1 MIFAYKGNTN
11 TYTLSIEKGVL
22 KEAKSI
28 DEETLIIPE
37 QVKVIE
43 YYAFGMCS
51 ELKKIVLPETIKII
65 NSRAFEY
72 CDKLREINIP
82 SSVEKLS
89 LLAFGDECKPSKIIF
104 EDGTY
109 FLTPISGLNE
119 HLLPI
124 ITDLPLPINLESYKK
139 YFSEH
144 PEIKRLFVYSDSHT
158 FSPISV
164 NEFLCVVEE
173 LCRSGAYFNSEGA
186 QKRKTVKPRDIVAE
200 KGHYVGM
207 RLEYTE
213 TDYVLVG
220 ADDFDPV
227 TRERVKIIPAGAKS
241 FRN

>member
-1 MIFAYKGNTN
+1 MIFAYKGSTN

-22 KEAKSI
+22 KEAKSR
-28 DEETLIIPE
+28 DEETLILPE

-43 YYAFGMCS
+43 CYAFGMCS
-51 ELKKIVLPETIKII
+51 GLKKIILPETIKII

-82 SSVEKLS
+82 ASVEKLA
-89 LLAFGDECKPSKIIF
+89 LLAFGDECKPSKIVF
-104 EDGTY
+104 EEGTY
-109 FLTPISGLNE
+109 FLAPLSGINE

-124 ITDLPLPINLESYKK
+124 ITDLPHPINLESYKK

-144 PEIKRLFVYSDSHT
+144 PEIKRLFAYSDSHT
-158 FSPISV
+158 LSPISV
-164 NEFLCVVEE
+164 SEFLNVIEQVCS
-173 LCRSGAYFNSEGA
+173 SGVYYEGEGS
-186 QKRKTVKPRDIVAE
+186 QKRETVKPRDIVAE

-227 TRERVKIIPAGAKS
+227 TREHVKIIPAGAKS
-241 FRN
+241 FKN